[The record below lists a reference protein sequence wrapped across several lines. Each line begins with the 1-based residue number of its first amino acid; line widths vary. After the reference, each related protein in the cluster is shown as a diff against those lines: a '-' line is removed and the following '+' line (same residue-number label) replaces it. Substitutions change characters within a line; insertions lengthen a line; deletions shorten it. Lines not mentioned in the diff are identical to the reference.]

1 MNQQPTTTAQQNKS
15 NFFEFKIQFFKPQHK
30 PMLLSAYTYAENHR
44 DAEAI
49 AISNIQAFLKAY
61 GEDST
66 FKIMDYK
73 VRKDIMFF
81 ATQPISP
88 QT

>member
-1 MNQQPTTTAQQNKS
+1 MNQPTPTAKPNKS
-15 NFFEFKIQFFKPQHK
+15 NFFEFKIQFMKPQHK
-30 PMLLSAYTYAENHR
+30 PMLLSAYVYAE
-44 DAEAI
+44 DYVAAEAI

-66 FKIMDYK
+66 FKIMDTK

-81 ATQPISP
+81 ATQPIAP
-88 QT
+88 KK